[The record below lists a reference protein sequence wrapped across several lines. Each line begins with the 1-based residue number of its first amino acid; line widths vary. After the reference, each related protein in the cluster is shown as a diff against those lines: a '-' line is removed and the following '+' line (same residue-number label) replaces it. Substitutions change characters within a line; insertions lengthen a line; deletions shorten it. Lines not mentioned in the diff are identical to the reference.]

1 MNQQKHP
8 FIKVELNNNINKS
21 NKTSKNVK
29 ASIKAKI
36 SKGENKSLDLTSKK
50 NFKFYSNLFKI
61 KLDLSSHQQNNN
73 NTKEKYYWF
82 AAYDK
87 LIKTNKI
94 FKIFSFYNLASK
106 NSVALGNKNL
116 YEEFNK
122 IKEKKIIIN
131 NYEIFFIKGM
141 NSKPFIRPSEGKK
154 IHVKLYLLSMKQINM
169 IFSYINRIEYDN
181 YFTSFDNMS
190 EKNKYINIFNEK
202 NKKNINIIYP
212 TIFYL
217 GSFMN
222 TKIICFSR
230 AISENNKINSIND
243 LEIDLIPNSKK
254 IAKLIKLLLTNYPEY
269 SKEYFI
275 DYIFSY
281 YKSIPNLNEIIN
293 NTITDKKNEI
303 NNLLLSQRKSLYKIR
318 QGNKCSRKGIGPN
331 FQEFSSSPIFSSM
344 SIKNS
349 SSNNIN
355 SNTNNNNSNSNVNL
369 INNINNNNIGTISYN
384 PSYFDFTSD
393 YLFSIQQNK
402 ENLSKILDS
411 FRSLSNRN
419 KNSNTNNNK
428 NKIGLSLSD
437 NNRNSLKNYINNNNI
452 KNQIKQQNSVMDKN
466 SSKISNFSFENDSK
480 IEKINVNK
488 KINIIRDS
496 KQLKN
501 LFIKKDIIKNIENYS
516 IPNVPSLLSKK
527 SVSKNSKNSDN
538 KKNFT
543 SYIKRPKYALDIIS
557 RKPVHNFSINKS
569 ENKENSNIASNIGI
583 KSVKSNNTR
592 RDKII
597 SSKNFF
603 SFNAN
608 KIVLRGE
615 DIFIKTDN
623 NSNRQKNQSFMY
635 ILDKNG
641 IKGFDLKNIR
651 KSKRPR
657 LSINI

>member
-8 FIKVELNNNINKS
+8 FIKVELNNNINNSKR
-21 NKTSKNVK
+21 KSKNVK
-29 ASIKAKI
+29 ASIKVKI
-36 SKGENKSLDLTSKK
+36 NKGKNKSLVLTSKK
-50 NFKFYSNLFKI
+50 NFKFYNNFFKI

-141 NSKPFIRPSEGKK
+141 NSKPFIRQHEGNK
-154 IHVKLYLLSMKQINM
+154 IHAKLYLLSLKQINM

-181 YFTSFDNMS
+181 YFTSFDNLT
-190 EKNKYINIFNEK
+190 EKNKYMNMFNGKNEK
-202 NKKNINIIYP
+202 NISIIYQR
-212 TIFYL
+212 IFYL

-222 TKIICFSR
+222 TKIISFSR
-230 AISENNKINSIND
+230 TINENKKINSIND

-281 YKSIPNLNEIIN
+281 YKSAPNLNEIIN
-293 NTITDKKNEI
+293 NTITDNKKDI

-344 SIKNS
+344 SIKKS

-411 FRSLSNRN
+411 FRSLSYRN

-428 NKIGLSLSD
+428 DKIGFSLSD
-437 NNRNSLKNYINNNNI
+437 NNRNSLKKNINNNI

-466 SSKISNFSFENDSK
+466 SSKVSNFSFENDSK
-480 IEKINVNK
+480 TEKINVNK

-501 LFIKKDIIKNIENYS
+501 LFIKKDIIKNIESYS
-516 IPNVPSLLSKK
+516 IPNVPSLLPKK
-527 SVSKNSKNSDN
+527 SVSKNSKNSDK

-543 SYIKRPKYALDIIS
+543 SYIKRPKYALDTIP
-557 RKPVHNFSINKS
+557 RKPIHNFSINKN

-583 KSVKSNNTR
+583 KSIKSNNAK

-608 KIVLRGE
+608 KIVLKGE

-623 NSNRQKNQSFMY
+623 NSNKQKNHSFMY
-635 ILDKNG
+635 IFDKNG
-641 IKGFDLKNIR
+641 IKSFYLRNIR

-657 LSINI
+657 LSINL